1 MRALSASYVP
11 KSYADLLRCVQQTLF
26 DGQRE
31 IDEAWVRTYH
41 ETGRLIVSHILL
53 DKRANY
59 GAQVYRGLARDTE
72 ASERKLYE
80 CAQFYRSFPILR
92 ARAKLGWT
100 RCRLLCQVEDEPER
114 NALASQALKHDWP
127 SRELEQRVRAFNS
140 AHVRRAADANGK
152 GKGNGTHGD
161 PVLVAAPDLLTPRRG
176 TPGLHPIVDRGDG
189 PVVDLGFKLYRAL
202 GPSSKLTT
210 ADIVRLTDDGV
221 RRVDG
226 ATRAELFTYTARIRR
241 VVDGDTLLVALEVAP
256 GITLEKLLRLR
267 GIDCPERSTA
277 AGRAAKRFVEEFVA
291 VGGEVIVST
300 TKPDKYGR
308 SLADVFVGGSG
319 SKAERGASS
328 AGASDAEVF
337 LNNALLENG
346 HAVRYDGGPK
356 DE

>member
-41 ETGRLIVSHILL
+41 DTGRLIVSHILL

-59 GAQVYRGLARDTE
+59 GGQVYKRLVRDTD
-72 ASERKLYE
+72 ASERRLYE
-80 CAQFYRSFPILR
+80 CTQFYRSFPNFR
-92 ARAKLGWT
+92 APAKLGWT
-100 RCRLLCQVEDEPER
+100 RCLLLCRVENEPER
-114 NALASQALKHDWP
+114 NALAHQALKHDWP
-127 SRELEQRVRAFNS
+127 SRELKQRVRAFNS
-140 AHVRRAADANGK
+140 AHGRRAADDNGNS
-152 GKGNGTHGD
+152 NGADGA
-161 PVLVAAPDLLTPRRG
+161 PALVAAPDLLTPRRG

-189 PVVDLGFKLYRAL
+189 PVVDLGFKMYRAL
-202 GPSSKLTT
+202 GPGSKLTT
-210 ADIVRLTDDGV
+210 SDIVRLTDDGV

-226 ATRAELFTYTARIRR
+226 ATRAELFTYTAKIRR

-267 GIDCPERSTA
+267 GVDCAETSTA
-277 AGRAAKRFVEEFVA
+277 AGRAAKRFVEEFVS
-291 VGGEVIVST
+291 VGDDVIVST

-308 SLADVFVGGSG
+308 SLADVFVGRSG
-319 SKAERGASS
+319 LKAERGASS

-346 HAVRYDGGPK
+346 HAARYDGGPK